1 MAYTATGSWVGGD
14 DWYAWLNVSK
24 SNTSDTVTKVTVTG
38 GIYNV
43 YAVASY
49 FTADITSD
57 SAGNTTNYS
66 VGSISEYSG
75 EKTVKTNNINVTR
88 GTSQKTLTVMCRVN
102 GSGGY
107 SGSSST
113 AKTTVTIPA
122 KTSYTI
128 TYNANGGTGA
138 PPNQTKWYGDALTL
152 STTVPTRTDYNFKG
166 WNTAAD
172 GTGTY
177 SYNAGCSYP
186 ADRNGNVTL
195 YAQWEL
201 AYARPTISDL
211 SLIRCTNASGY
222 PASEEG
228 TYAKLSFK
236 WAFDT
241 HASSGTYAVQWREV
255 GQTNWNNDRSGTL
268 SGNTGTF
275 AYTLLTKSTFSAS
288 TSYQIQLTITD
299 GNKPEY
305 STSVITVLT
314 QGFAHIVLGGP
325 NHLHSVGIGKSPT
338 KTGALEVALDFDH
351 SGGVTLDATAKA
363 AWQTAL
369 GVTKGTSTTSYGTWN
384 WIIIDDVAIAEYRQS
399 STHSV
404 SSLVQWGSLYYHDFG
419 SLTFPSN
426 LKFSEIPQ
434 VSVSF
439 GMTAD
444 YILWGATTQVTK
456 TGVGHVYAIR
466 VNTTTET
473 VTLCITVIG
482 KVS

>member
-177 SYNAGCSYP
+177 SYNAGGSYP

-325 NHLHSVGIGKSPT
+325 NHPHSVGIGKTPTANELLDVGINTNIDGTLTVNNISPLEGVEIVGT
-338 KTGALEVALDFDH
+338 VLDNNNNEVLLAFRFGPIIMIQIRGVVANTGTIIADGICANYKPKQNASTILGTGGSGNNTSDGKNHYCRCWVSAEHGSISLEYVDY
-351 SGGVTLDATAKA
+351 SGPGK
-363 AWQTAL
+363 W
-369 GVTKGTSTTSYGTWN
+369 YGT
-384 WIIIDDVAIAEYRQS
+384 
-399 STHSV
+399 
-404 SSLVQWGSLYYHDFG
+404 
-419 SLTFPSN
+419 LT
-426 LKFSEIPQ
+426 
-434 VSVSF
+434 
-439 GMTAD
+439 
-444 YILWGATTQVTK
+444 YILDTAN
-456 TGVGHVYAIR
+456 AS
-466 VNTTTET
+466 
-473 VTLCITVIG
+473 L
-482 KVS
+482 S

>member
-122 KTSYTI
+122 KTSYPV
-128 TYNANGGTGA
+128 TYDANGGTGA
-138 PPNQTKWYGDALTL
+138 PQNQTKWYGDTLKL
-152 STTVPTRTDYNFKG
+152 STTVPTRTDYNFLG
-166 WNTAAD
+166 WNTKAD
-172 GTGTY
+172 GTGTNY
-177 SYNAGCSYP
+177 AAGVNYTANASL
-186 ADRNGNVTL
+186 TL
-195 YAQWEL
+195 YAKWEL

-236 WAFDT
+236 
-241 HASSGTYAVQWREV
+241 
-255 GQTNWNNDRSGTL
+255 
-268 SGNTGTF
+268 
-275 AYTLLTKSTFSAS
+275 
-288 TSYQIQLTITD
+288 
-299 GNKPEY
+299 
-305 STSVITVLT
+305 
-314 QGFAHIVLGGP
+314 
-325 NHLHSVGIGKSPT
+325 
-338 KTGALEVALDFDH
+338 
-351 SGGVTLDATAKA
+351 
-363 AWQTAL
+363 
-369 GVTKGTSTTSYGTWN
+369 
-384 WIIIDDVAIAEYRQS
+384 
-399 STHSV
+399 
-404 SSLVQWGSLYYHDFG
+404 
-419 SLTFPSN
+419 
-426 LKFSEIPQ
+426 
-434 VSVSF
+434 
-439 GMTAD
+439 
-444 YILWGATTQVTK
+444 
-456 TGVGHVYAIR
+456 
-466 VNTTTET
+466 
-473 VTLCITVIG
+473 
-482 KVS
+482 

>member
-88 GTSQKTLTVMCRVN
+88 GTSQKTLTVMCRIN

-177 SYNAGCSYP
+177 SYNAGGSYP

-201 AYARPTISDL
+201 AYARPTIFDL

-275 AYTLLTKSTFSAS
+275 VYTLLTKSTFSAS

-363 AWQTAL
+363 AWLDAL
-369 GVTKGTSTTSYGTWN
+369 GLTVENRTLTPNTSNVTMQGESYARSFGKVVQLNLVFTTNKQIPTWDNQNFIVGTMDRACAYSKQYMTAIAQINSQWTLMQAGINSSGEVRLRTVGTAIPSGTWT
-384 WIIIDDVAIAEYRQS
+384 WV
-399 STHSV
+399 
-404 SSLVQWGSLYYHDFG
+404 FG
-419 SLTFPSN
+419 T
-426 LKFSEIPQ
+426 
-434 VSVSF
+434 
-439 GMTAD
+439 
-444 YILWGATTQVTK
+444 YISA
-456 TGVGHVYAIR
+456 
-466 VNTTTET
+466 
-473 VTLCITVIG
+473 
-482 KVS
+482 

>member
-1 MAYTATGSWVGGD
+1 MAYSATGNWVGGD

-57 SAGNTTNYS
+57 ASGNTSNYS

-75 EKTVKTNNINVTR
+75 EKTVKTNTINVTR

-122 KTSYTI
+122 KTSYPV

-138 PPNQTKWYGDALTL
+138 PSDQVKWYGDTLKL
-152 STTVPTRTDYNFKG
+152 STTVPTRTDYNFLG
-166 WNTAAD
+166 WNTKAD
-172 GTGTY
+172 GTGTNY
-177 SYNAGCSYP
+177 AAGVNYTANA
-186 ADRNGNVTL
+186 ALTL
-195 YAQWEL
+195 YAKWEL

-241 HASSGTYAVQWREV
+241 HALSGTYSVQWREV
-255 GQTNWNNDRSGTL
+255 GQTGWNDDRSGTL

-288 TSYQIQLTITD
+288 TSYQIQLTVTD
-299 GNKPEY
+299 GNDTRF

-325 NHLHSVGIGKSPT
+325 NHPHSVGIGKSPT
-338 KTGALEVALDFDH
+338 KSGALEVALDFDH

-363 AWQTAL
+363 AWQTAIFGAADTEWAYLVGSASGNFCRWRVKSGWVQVEVYYSGSAGLSANTAKRQGTGTIPAAYRPDHEVNNALYL
-369 GVTKGTSTTSYGTWN
+369 GANKNGQADMWVAKGGDVWVNSTIASTTVYGQLQ
-384 WIIIDDVAIAEYRQS
+384 YP
-399 STHSV
+399 
-404 SSLVQWGSLYYHDFG
+404 L
-419 SLTFPSN
+419 
-426 LKFSEIPQ
+426 
-434 VSVSF
+434 
-439 GMTAD
+439 
-444 YILWGATTQVTK
+444 
-456 TGVGHVYAIR
+456 
-466 VNTTTET
+466 
-473 VTLCITVIG
+473 
-482 KVS
+482 

>member
-1 MAYTATGSWVGGD
+1 MTYSATGNWVGGD

-24 SNTSDTVTKVTVTG
+24 SNTSDTVTKVTVSG

-57 SAGNTTNYS
+57 AYGNTTNYS

-75 EKTVKTNNINVTR
+75 EKTVKTNTINVTR

-122 KTSYTI
+122 KTSYPV

-138 PPNQTKWYGDALTL
+138 PSNQIKWYGDALTL
-152 STTVPTRTDYNFKG
+152 STTVPTRTDYNFLG
-166 WNTAAD
+166 WNTKED
-172 GTGTY
+172 GTGTNY
-177 SYNAGCSYP
+177 AAGASYTANA
-186 ADRNGNVTL
+186 ALTL
-195 YAQWEL
+195 YARWEL
-201 AYARPTISDL
+201 AYAKPTISDL

-241 HASSGTYAVQWREV
+241 HASSGTYSVQWREV
-255 GQTNWNNDRSGTL
+255 GQTGWNDDRSGTL

-288 TSYQIQLTITD
+288 TSYQIQLTVTD
-299 GNKPEY
+299 GNDTRF

-325 NHLHSVGIGKSPT
+325 NHPHSVGIGKTPT
-338 KTGALEVALDFDH
+338 KAGALEVALDFDH

-363 AWQTAL
+363 AWLDAL
-369 GVTKGTSTTSYGTWN
+369 GLTVENRTFTANTSNVTMQGENYARSFGNVVQLNLVFTTKSQIPVWDNQNFVVGTMDRPCAYAKQYMTAIAQINNQWTLIQAGIDGSGNVRLRTVGTAIPSGTWT
-384 WIIIDDVAIAEYRQS
+384 WV
-399 STHSV
+399 
-404 SSLVQWGSLYYHDFG
+404 FG
-419 SLTFPSN
+419 T
-426 LKFSEIPQ
+426 
-434 VSVSF
+434 
-439 GMTAD
+439 
-444 YILWGATTQVTK
+444 YISA
-456 TGVGHVYAIR
+456 
-466 VNTTTET
+466 
-473 VTLCITVIG
+473 
-482 KVS
+482 

>member
-1 MAYTATGSWVGGD
+1 MAYSATGGWVGGD

-24 SNTSDTVTKVTVTG
+24 SNTSDTVTEVTVTG

-57 SAGNTTNYS
+57 AYGNTSNYS

-75 EKTVKTNNINVTR
+75 EKTVKTNTINVTR

-122 KTSYTI
+122 KTSYPV
-128 TYNANGGTGA
+128 TYDANGGTGA
-138 PPNQTKWYGDALTL
+138 PSDQMKWYGDTLKL
-152 STTVPTRTDYNFKG
+152 STTVPTRTDYNFLG
-166 WNTAAD
+166 WNTKAD
-172 GTGTY
+172 GTGKDY
-177 SYNAGCSYP
+177 AAGVDY
-186 ADRNGNVTL
+186 DKNETLTL
-195 YAQWEL
+195 YAKWEL

-241 HASSGTYAVQWREV
+241 HASSGTYSVQWREV
-255 GQTNWNNDRSGTL
+255 GQTAWNDDRSGTL
-268 SGNTGTF
+268 SGNTETF

-288 TSYQIQLTITD
+288 TSYQIQLTVTD
-299 GNKPEY
+299 GNDPRF

-363 AWQTAL
+363 AWLDAL
-369 GVTKGTSTTSYGTWN
+369 GAPFLRFSEVETATQSISSGSIGYF
-384 WIIIDDVAIAEYRQS
+384 DVAAPLIDGYTLRGAIQVWASGSGNVIIGGSFRS
-399 STHSV
+399 STDNHMHFVVRANNSASV
-404 SSLVQWGSLYYHDFG
+404 AVKALLLYTLD
-419 SLTFPSN
+419 
-426 LKFSEIPQ
+426 
-434 VSVSF
+434 
-439 GMTAD
+439 
-444 YILWGATTQVTK
+444 
-456 TGVGHVYAIR
+456 AI
-466 VNTTTET
+466 T
-473 VTLCITVIG
+473 
-482 KVS
+482 S

>member
-24 SNTSDTVTKVTVTG
+24 STTSDTVTKVTVTG

-88 GTSQKTLTVMCRVN
+88 GTSQKTLTVMCRIN

-177 SYNAGCSYP
+177 SYNAGGSYP

-201 AYARPTISDL
+201 AYARPTIFDL

-275 AYTLLTKSTFSAS
+275 VYTLLTKSTFSAS

-363 AWQTAL
+363 AWLDAL
-369 GVTKGTSTTSYGTWN
+369 GLTVENRTLTPNTSNVTMQGENYARSFGNVVQLNLVFTTNKQIPAWDNQNFVVGTMDRPCAYYKQYMVAMCQINSNWTLMQAGINSSGEVRLRTVGTAIPSGTWT
-384 WIIIDDVAIAEYRQS
+384 WV
-399 STHSV
+399 
-404 SSLVQWGSLYYHDFG
+404 FG
-419 SLTFPSN
+419 T
-426 LKFSEIPQ
+426 
-434 VSVSF
+434 
-439 GMTAD
+439 
-444 YILWGATTQVTK
+444 YISA
-456 TGVGHVYAIR
+456 
-466 VNTTTET
+466 
-473 VTLCITVIG
+473 
-482 KVS
+482 